1 MTQSDRTPVE
11 KPWTLPIQ
19 EALQAL
25 DVDSERGLASNEVKQ
40 RREKYGYNRLREA
53 ERRSAWEI
61 LVEQF
66 KSLIVGL
73 LIVAAVL
80 SFLFGEFVEGL
91 AVVAVIVINALI
103 GFITELRAVRS
114 MEALQELGQVQATV
128 YREGG
133 VQEIRAEDLVPG
145 DIVEL
150 DSGSVVTADLRL
162 IEANK
167 LQTDESALTG
177 ESTPV
182 SKRMEVLEEDTPL
195 AERENMVFKGTAVTR
210 GSGRG
215 LVVSTGMSTE
225 LGQISSLVE
234 QAEQEVTP
242 LEKRLDQLGKN
253 LVYVTL
259 GIAAVLALA
268 GILAGRDIFLIIET
282 AIALAIATVPEG
294 LPIVATV
301 ALARG
306 MRRMAR
312 RNALVNRL
320 SAVETL
326 GGTNVICTD
335 KTGTLT
341 ENLMT
346 VVRLETAS
354 GEVQVTG
361 RGLATAGEFQR
372 DGEEINPRDRDI
384 LNQLLQVAVLCNNA
398 SLQVN
403 SIGERKDEAGGEG
416 DNEHED
422 QDVVGEPLE
431 VALLV
436 AGEKAG
442 LQREQLVE
450 KMPEVREVA
459 FDPDTKMMATFNR
472 NQEQDF
478 RVAVKGAPEAVL
490 ENCTK
495 ILTPEGEQDLS
506 GEERRRWLERDKE
519 LAADGLRILAF
530 ATRKASSKEAN
541 PYQDLTFLGLA
552 ALLDPPREEVRPSL
566 EACQKA
572 GVRVVMVTGDH
583 PATARKVAL
592 AVGLVH
598 DEQAPVVRGQELR
611 PHDELSQDARQHILQ
626 SSILARVSPE
636 QKLDLIELH
645 QQAGAIVAM
654 TGDGVNDAPALKKAD
669 IGVAMGDRGTQV
681 AKEAA
686 DMILQ
691 DDAFSTIVVAIEQG
705 RVIFEN
711 IRKFVFYLLS
721 CNLSE
726 IMVVAL
732 ASVVNAPLPIRPLQ
746 ILFLNLVT
754 DVFPALALGVGE
766 GQAQIME
773 RPPRDPDEPV
783 LTRGHWFGIGAYGAL
798 ITLAVLAAFW
808 LAFTWL
814 GEETTGAVTVS
825 FLTLAFAQLWHVF
838 NMRNPHTGI
847 LDNEV
852 VKNPWVWLAVV
863 GSGGLLLAAVYIP
876 FLADLIDVVR
886 PTGRG
891 WLVVMAASL
900 APLLIGQI
908 YETIR
913 G

>member
-1 MTQSDRTPVE
+1 MAQSNPSPVE
-11 KPWTLPIQ
+11 KPWTLPVEQ
-19 EALQAL
+19 VLRSL
-25 DVDSERGLASNEVKQ
+25 DVDSETGLTSDEVNR
-40 RREKYGYNRLREA
+40 RREKFGHNRLREA

-80 SFLFGEFVEGL
+80 SFAFGEFIEGL

-133 VQEIRAEDLVPG
+133 VHEIQAEELVPG

-150 DSGSVVTADLRL
+150 DSGDVVTADLRL

-182 SKRMEVLEEDTPL
+182 GKHLEVLEEDTAL

-215 LVVSTGMSTE
+215 VVVSTGMQTE

-234 QAEQEVTP
+234 EAEQEVTP

-259 GIAAVLALA
+259 GIAALLALV

-306 MRRMAR
+306 MQRMAR

-346 VVRLETAS
+346 VVQVEMAS
-354 GEVQVTG
+354 GEVEVSG
-361 RGLATAGEFQR
+361 RGLSTEGEFHLEG
-372 DGEEINPRDRDI
+372 DEIDPQDREV
-384 LNQLLQVAVLCNNA
+384 LNQLLRVGVLCNNA

-403 SIGERKDEAGGEG
+403 SSDEQRDEAEGG
-416 DNEHED
+416 DD
-422 QDVVGEPLE
+422 DKDVVGEPLE
-431 VALLV
+431 IALLV

-450 KMPEVREVA
+450 QMPEVREVA

-472 NQEQDF
+472 NQEQKF
-478 RVAVKGAPEAVL
+478 RVAVKGAAEAVL

-495 ILTPEGEQDLS
+495 ILTREGEQELHD
-506 GEERRRWLERDKE
+506 EDRRRWLEKDDE
-519 LAADGLRILAF
+519 LAADGLRILAL
-530 ATRKASSKEAN
+530 ATRKASSEDSD
-541 PYQDLTFLGLA
+541 PYQELTFLGLA

-572 GVRVVMVTGDH
+572 GVKVIMVTGDH
-583 PATARKVAL
+583 PATAHKVAL
-592 AVGLVH
+592 EVGLVD
-598 DEQAPVVRGQELR
+598 DEQAQVVRGTELHPR
-611 PHDELSQDARQHILQ
+611 SELSQEERQRILN

-636 QKLDLIELH
+636 QKLDLIDLH

-669 IGVAMGDRGTQV
+669 IGVAMGERGTQV

-691 DDAFSTIVVAIEQG
+691 NDAFSTIVVAIEQG
-705 RVIFEN
+705 RVIFDN

-766 GQAQIME
+766 GQEQIME

-783 LTRGHWFGIGAYGAL
+783 LTRGHWFGIGAYGSL
-798 ITLAVLAAFW
+798 ITASVLATFW
-808 LAFTWL
+808 LAFNWL
-814 GEETTGAVTVS
+814 GENTRGAVTIS

-838 NMRNPHTGI
+838 NMRDASTGI

-852 VKNPWVWLAVV
+852 VKNIWVWMAVI

-876 FLADLIDVVR
+876 FLANLIDVVQ
-886 PTGRG
+886 PTASG
-891 WLVVMAASL
+891 WLLVIVGSL
-900 APLLIGQI
+900 VPLLIGQI
-908 YETIR
+908 YEVIR